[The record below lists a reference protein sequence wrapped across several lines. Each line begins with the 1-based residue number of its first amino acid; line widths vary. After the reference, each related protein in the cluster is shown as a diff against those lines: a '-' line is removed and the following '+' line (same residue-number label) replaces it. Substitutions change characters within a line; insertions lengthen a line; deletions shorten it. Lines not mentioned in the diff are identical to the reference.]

1 MPATSGSSHS
11 LKYGIQYG
19 STKRLVLVIVF
30 MKWLLSR
37 YLYWAIVNTRR
48 APIKK
53 IFIRETGYWISWQLR
68 YKQQWPERAG
78 IWLIMNG

>member
-1 MPATSGSSHS
+1 MPATSGSRHS

-19 STKRLVLVIVF
+19 STNEVF

-37 YLYWAIVNTRR
+37 YLYWVIVNTRR